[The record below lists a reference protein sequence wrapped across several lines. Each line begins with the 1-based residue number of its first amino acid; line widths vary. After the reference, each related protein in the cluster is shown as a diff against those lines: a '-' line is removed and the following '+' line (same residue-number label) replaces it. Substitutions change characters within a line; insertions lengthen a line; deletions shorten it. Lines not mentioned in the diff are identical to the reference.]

1 MLMQTRAARELYLP
15 GPGAPHWL
23 PSGQPPGGLL
33 YLGWGRRFYGRHP
46 IPLRLH
52 HGWTCM
58 VVLSGQPE
66 FLAARR
72 RHRLRRGSVIVAGPD
87 VPYGWTD
94 QRAAASTHL
103 VWTWAEAPVIGS
115 RLTARTCWLRAA
127 DNDLLAEIEDLHRRT
142 RREIQ
147 RADDFSPPSLQ
158 ALKTLIDAALA
169 RCDRGS
175 LDSGIRA
182 QQRLQLAEQWMRRH
196 LDIRAPAAALADYLG
211 LSAMGLHRL
220 FRESTG
226 LSPGR
231 AFLEIKMR
239 EAQRLLGREQTSV
252 KETALALGYRHPGDF
267 TRAYGRFYGQPPS
280 QRALV
285 HSRST
290 RP

>member
-1 MLMQTRAARELYLP
+1 MLMQSKAVREVYLP

-23 PSGQPPGGLL
+23 PPGRPPGGLL
-33 YLGWGRRFYGRHP
+33 YLGWGRRQYGRHP

-58 VVLSGQPE
+58 VILAGQPE
-66 FLAARR
+66 FLAAEQ
-72 RHRLRRGSVIVAGPD
+72 RHRTRRGSVIVAGPD

-94 QRAAASTHL
+94 LHSGSSTQL
-103 VWTWAEAPVIGS
+103 AWIWTEPPVLGG
-115 RLTARTCWLRAA
+115 RLTSRTCWMRIA
-127 DNDLLAEIEDLHRRT
+127 DQDLLAEIEDVHRQT

-147 RADDFSPPSLQ
+147 RSDDFSPSSLQ
-158 ALKTLIDAALA
+158 ALKALLDAALA
-169 RCDRGS
+169 RCDRS
-175 LDSGIRA
+175 SPDSGVRA

-220 FRESTG
+220 FRDSTG
-226 LSPGR
+226 RSPGR

-239 EAQRLLGREQTSV
+239 EAHRLLRSEEASV

-267 TRAYGRFYGQPPS
+267 TRAYVRFHGHAPS
-280 QRALV
+280 RQN
-285 HSRST
+285 
-290 RP
+290 